1 MTRPNENWEGREFIS
16 LGPKFRIDTANPQMG
31 LDGSVV
37 YMLYAVTD
45 NKEQH
50 LCALSEGGTYHIHN
64 DGKIEMIGGLNRQ
77 AGGVDVQISTKK
89 GDITITANENGQ
101 VRIKGS
107 SIEIKA
113 DSDIDLKAGR
123 NINLN
128 AGARI
133 LLNANKV
140 DAKGLLGNV
149 IEKTSGSFI
158 QRVFSPTKVGSDFL
172 ANPDIGALSGIGD
185 LANITENLPINDI
198 QSQLSSV
205 DLGGLT
211 IKKQSAAQSLPSNI
225 NLPSGFNFPV

>member
-64 DGKIEMIGGLNRQ
+64 DGKIEIMGGLNRQ
-77 AGGVDVQISTKK
+77 AGEVDIQISTKK

-158 QRVFSPTKVGSDFL
+158 QRVFSPTKVGMDYL
-172 ANPDIGALSGIGD
+172 ATPSVGALSGIGD
-185 LANITENLPINDI
+185 LANIAENLPISDI

-205 DLGGLT
+205 DVGGLT
-211 IKKQSAAQSLPSNI
+211 GQLQSATSNI

>member
-1 MTRPNENWEGREFIS
+1 
-16 LGPKFRIDTANPQMG
+16 
-31 LDGSVV
+31 
-37 YMLYAVTD
+37 MLYAVTD

-107 SIEIKA
+107 SIEI
-113 DSDIDLKAGR
+113 DLKAGR

-140 DAKGLLGNV
+140 DAKGLLGNL

-158 QRVFSPTKVGSDFL
+158 QRVFAPTKVGMDYL
-172 ANPDIGALSGIGD
+172 ATPSVGALSGIGD
-185 LANITENLPINDI
+185 LANITENLPISDI
-198 QSQLSSV
+198 QNQLSSIDV
-205 DLGGLT
+205 GGLT
-211 IKKQSAAQSLPSNI
+211 GQLQSATSNI